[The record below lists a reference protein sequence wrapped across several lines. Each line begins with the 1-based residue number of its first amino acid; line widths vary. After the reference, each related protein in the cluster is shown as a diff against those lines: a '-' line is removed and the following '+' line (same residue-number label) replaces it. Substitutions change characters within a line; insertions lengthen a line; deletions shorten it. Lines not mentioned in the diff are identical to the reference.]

1 MVPLPAGFDS
11 INGAQDLYDWFGYW
25 PGFHDA
31 EVLKL
36 RLSIGEPSY
45 LVVHTWEM
53 TNKVNDKGF
62 YDLTKHIVVEFALEG
77 LSNVKIGDLWEG
89 SILLDLGFERTEQ
102 GFRLDFSAAY
112 GMYGT
117 IEARAVSLRSTPGS
131 VI

>member
-1 MVPLPAGFDS
+1 MPLPAGLDS
-11 INGAQDLYDWFGYW
+11 IAGAQELYDWFGYW

-53 TNKVNDKGF
+53 TNSVNAQGF
-62 YDLTKHIVVEFALEG
+62 YELTKHIVVEFVLEG
-77 LSNVKIGDLWEG
+77 ISNVNVGDLWAH
-89 SILLDLGFERTEQ
+89 SVLLELGAEKTDQ

-112 GMYGT
+112 GLYGT
-117 IEARAVSLRSTPGS
+117 VETQGLSLRLTPGC
-131 VI
+131 VT